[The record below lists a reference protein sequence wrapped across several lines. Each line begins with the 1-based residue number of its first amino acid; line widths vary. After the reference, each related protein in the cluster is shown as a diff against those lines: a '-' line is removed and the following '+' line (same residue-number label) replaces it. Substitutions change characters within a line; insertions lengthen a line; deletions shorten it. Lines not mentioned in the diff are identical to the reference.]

1 MGTLHEEQYT
11 FITISCSV
19 LFRMRNISDESCIE
33 NQNTNFMFHYLS
45 FENRSV
51 YEIMWK
57 HIVQMDM
64 PQMKIQRMRI
74 GSGMPE
80 ATNTHS

>member
-1 MGTLHEEQYT
+1 
-11 FITISCSV
+11 
-19 LFRMRNISDESCIE
+19 
-33 NQNTNFMFHYLS
+33 MFHYLS
-45 FENRSV
+45 FENRSA